1 MSVPPDYMQLSPLQ
15 VGPSDLG
22 LGPQMSPLSMSWQQ
36 NLQGML
42 GNPQTM
48 GLAAAL
54 LQASGPS
61 RMPTSLGSAL
71 GSGIMYGPQYEQQGL
86 QNQMQKLMLGQTIA
100 KMNYMLNP
108 PGQNQSPQQQTS
120 QTAQAGNPGI
130 GITSSPQDINNAL
143 MTGSTQSSQ
152 ASPASV
158 DTTSMSPQQMVTA
171 PATYSD
177 PMKDPYYNYLAGG
190 ARIGLPGWD
199 TLAGQRQQFL
209 LAQPGFQAAQA
220 GAKAA
225 AEFPYQAQENYLRYA
240 GAPKELQPGIPAVAG
255 GAFLPGA
262 LQKILGFDPN
272 NPITYQNS
280 GGTAKQTGGQA
291 STAIPQT
298 GNINGFPVL
307 QGPSMANYSF
317 AKGQGEAATKYF
329 EDLSSKA
336 DAAQTQN
343 NIIDQ
348 MRGDFQTFTPSKTAA
363 FRGKTAEWLNAF
375 GFPVDKN
382 NVGAYESS
390 NKLGVQL
397 QSAMTKTL
405 GSREA
410 AQVFTIMGNAVPNN
424 TLAPNGF
431 ERVADFMQ
439 GAGDYVMAK
448 KQYAQQFANS
458 GDANKMN
465 SVDAT
470 FQKYSNPSYFI
481 IARANPEQQ
490 QQFIKEMGSK
500 QKAIQFL
507 TQWQNA
513 NKMGLAPPVP

>member
-1 MSVPPDYMQLSPLQ
+1 MSMSPDDPDFLTRLTQSLGQGPNSPL
-15 VGPSDLG
+15 
-22 LGPQMSPLSMSWQQ
+22 
-36 NLQGML
+36 
-42 GNPQTM
+42 M
-48 GLAAAL
+48 GIAMGL
-54 LQASGPS
+54 LQAGGPS
-61 RMPTSLGSAL
+61 RMPVSFGQAL
-71 GSGIMYGPQYEQQGL
+71 GQGLQTGQQFQQQGL
-86 QNQMQKLMLGQTIA
+86 QNAMQRLMMGQNIA
-100 KMNYMLNP
+100 KMNYMLGG
-108 PGQNQSPQQQTS
+108 PGMSTMDAAQSQPSALPAQPQSDSSQVPAAIGTS
-120 QTAQAGNPGI
+120 QAA
-130 GITSSPQDINNAL
+130 
-143 MTGSTQSSQ
+143 STQGVNSPSQ
-152 ASPASV
+152 NPAQTV
-158 DTTSMSPQQMVTA
+158 DTTKISPQQMVTA

-209 LAQPGFQAAQA
+209 LSQPGFQAAQA

-255 GAFLPGA
+255 GAFLPGS
-262 LQKILGFDPN
+262 LQKILGFDPA

-280 GGTAKQTGGQA
+280 GGSAKQTGGQSSIA
-291 STAIPQT
+291 LPQS
-298 GNINGFPVL
+298 GNINGFPVIR
-307 QGPSMANYSF
+307 GPSMANYTM

-329 EDLSSKA
+329 EDISSKA

-348 MRGDFQTFTPSKTAA
+348 MRGDFQTFTPSKTAQY
-363 FRGKTAEWLNAF
+363 RGKATEWLNAL
-375 GFPVDKN
+375 GFPVDQN

-410 AQVFTIMGNAVPNN
+410 AQVFTTMGNAVPNN

-439 GAGDYVMAK
+439 GSGDYVLAK
-448 KQYAQQFANS
+448 KQYAQQFADS
-458 GDANKMN
+458 GDANGMN
-465 SVDAT
+465 KVDAT
-470 FQKYSNPSYFI
+470 FQKYSNPAFFI
-481 IARANPEQQ
+481 IARGTPEQQ
-490 QQFIKEMGSK
+490 AQYLKEMGNK
-500 QKAIQFL
+500 QAAMKFL
-507 TQWQNA
+507 QQWQQA
-513 NKMGLAPPVP
+513 NQMGLAPAIP